1 MSKNGQLWEEGFL
14 PVAGVQTSLETVFA
28 RHWVQRT
35 LLDCAIQSWF
45 TATVETGNTL
55 QLQMDQSWWASV
67 QRGMGHWKST
77 CQQGGVKPGV
87 HVWTAILQVVIRLC
101 SAFNKNKKKKKR
113 QHARTR
119 NSSFLLKFPSST
131 LCWQNLILCFLKRK
145 KRSVS
150 HSVMFYSL
158 QPHELK
164 TARLLFFFFSRQD
177 YWSGKLLPSSG
188 DLPNPGIKLRYLAL
202 QVDSL
207 PSESPGKSHW
217 RGDRLKASLLRH
229 RRTPGGA
236 GAERQRTDKW
246 PESHLSSGTKTE

>member
-28 RHWVQRT
+28 RHWVLRT

-45 TATVETGNTL
+45 VATMETGNTL

-101 SAFNKNKKKKKR
+101 SAFNKLKKKKKR

-150 HSVMFYSL
+150 HSVMSYSL
-158 QPHELK
+158 QPRELK
-164 TARLLFFFFSRQD
+164 TARLLFFF
-177 YWSGKLLPSSG
+177 
-188 DLPNPGIKLRYLAL
+188 
-202 QVDSL
+202 
-207 PSESPGKSHW
+207 PGKTTGVVSH
-217 RGDRLKASLLRH
+217 SLLQGIFP
-229 RRTPGGA
+229 TQG
-236 GAERQRTDKW
+236 
-246 PESHLSSGTKTE
+246 

>member
-1 MSKNGQLWEEGFL
+1 MRSRVGSQQPWKQETPCSCRWTKAGEPVCREGWDIGSPL
-14 PVAGVQTSLETVFA
+14 ASRVAWSLVSTSG
-28 RHWVQRT
+28 RPYSR
-35 LLDCAIQSWF
+35 
-45 TATVETGNTL
+45 
-55 QLQMDQSWWASV
+55 WWSDSV
-67 QRGMGHWKST
+67 QHLIK
-77 CQQGGVKPGV
+77 
-87 HVWTAILQVVIRLC
+87 I
-101 SAFNKNKKKKKR
+101 KKKKR